1 MSSVSLIPD
10 GKFSAI
16 LYSSFST
23 NIDEIHM
30 YIYMK
35 QYLLLPFFVTLEIF
49 VTQEKFYALA
59 FPEVFSF

>member
-1 MSSVSLIPD
+1 MSSVSSIPA
-10 GKFSAI
+10 GKFFAS

-23 NIDEIHM
+23 NVDEFHM

-35 QYLLLPFFVTLEIF
+35 QYLLLLFFVTLEIF
-49 VTQEKFYALA
+49 VTQEKFYTAA